1 MEGNKPSKLREI
13 KETASDA
20 AEIMRQI
27 GNPGVLE
34 SLNKVKDT
42 AKVVKEI
49 IQDLN
54 TPEMVKNI
62 ENFRKISENMN
73 QASSKMEN
81 TMNKLK
87 ETGVIYETSELIKSA
102 KGTIS
107 SFSDGEMDSISG
119 QDLREVT
126 TASKEMLFSIKDLMN
141 EITMTIASSKN
152 SVTIHNVRDSLK
164 EASEMYQTT
173 ILKRAC

>member
-1 MEGNKPSKLREI
+1 MDESKPSKLREI

-27 GNPGVLE
+27 GNPGVIE

-73 QASSKMEN
+73 EASTKMEN
-81 TMNKLK
+81 TMNQLK
-87 ETGVIYETSELIKSA
+87 ETGVINETSELIKSA
-102 KGTIS
+102 KGKIN
-107 SFSDGEMDSISG
+107 SFGDGESDSINV

-141 EITMTIASSKN
+141 EITMTIASSKK
-152 SVTIHNVRDSLK
+152 SVTIQNVRDTFS

-173 ILKRAC
+173 MIKRR